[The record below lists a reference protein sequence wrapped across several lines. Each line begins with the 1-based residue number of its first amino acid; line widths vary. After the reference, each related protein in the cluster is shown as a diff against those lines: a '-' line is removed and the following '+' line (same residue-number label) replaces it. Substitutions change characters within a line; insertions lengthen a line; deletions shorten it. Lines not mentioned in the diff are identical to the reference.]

1 MTTRM
6 TTIQENPR
14 YTRPALPLRPSLP
27 KHHPRPL
34 KKLPNRPNDQPK
46 ISPHPRKKPPRY
58 QRRHR
63 KTLRPNLGNRSK
75 ARNLYIRLTSTR
87 KITPKSL
94 EQRLL
99 FTGRSAGLK
108 DAP

>member
-27 KHHPRPL
+27 NDQRRTL
-34 KKLPNRPNDQPK
+34 QNLPNRPNDQPK
-46 ISPHPRKKPPRY
+46 ISRHLRKKPPRY

-99 FTGRSAGLK
+99 FKGRSGGLK
-108 DAP
+108 DVP